1 MSDSPGTGNVDFHAL
16 TVLVGIWES
25 AVSPTPSSFG
35 NFAIAVHVSA
45 ELWTLAQIS
54 SAMGANQSGDAEEVK
69 EEEPVRKSVR
79 WGEESGTERSVR
91 MMQASGEGGRA
102 KNRSMSVMAA
112 QNFEDRQAQ
121 RAEVQ

>member
-1 MSDSPGTGNVDFHAL
+1 
-16 TVLVGIWES
+16 
-25 AVSPTPSSFG
+25 
-35 NFAIAVHVSA
+35 
-45 ELWTLAQIS
+45 
-54 SAMGANQSGDAEEVK
+54 MGANQSGGAEEVE